1 MNPLN
6 FNANALSNFN
16 QNINNNNVN
25 GNGFNFSNGNSNGVH
40 NGGNNAT
47 ANNNSMVNKT
57 LKPNYAN
64 YATLSGHTKAI
75 SSVKFSPDGNW
86 LASSSADKQVRIWG
100 ARDGKHEKTII
111 GHKLVRINFCDLL
124 IMKMNIKKLNLK
136 KKGYFGRSMV
146 NR

>member
-6 FNANALSNFN
+6 FNASALSNFN
-16 QNINNNNVN
+16 QNISNNSN
-25 GNGFNFSNGNSNGVH
+25 NGFNFNNGNSNGLH
-40 NGGNNAT
+40 
-47 ANNNSMVNKT
+47 NNNGVNGTNNNINSVNNNMVNKT

-111 GHKLVRINFCDLL
+111 GHKLVSVNF
-124 IMKMNIKKLNLK
+124 
-136 KKGYFGRSMV
+136 
-146 NR
+146 